1 MLLRVGKDSQ
11 WIDSGGDQ
19 AITLNRTD
27 WSAYAARLS
36 SIHFAS
42 LPAITR
48 REHPRRHVLLQ
59 SIRETQHFLLHRRR
73 EAADLV
79 QDGFFES
86 HDARFNSRIPGLGPF
101 ERCRSKNA
109 SGHRF
114 PRIRFRSFRSAGLL
128 SIHKFC
134 NLPSRLRPVAATI

>member
-19 AITLNRTD
+19 AITLNSDPLVGIRGTIIID
-27 WSAYAARLS
+27 PLRL
-36 SIHFAS
+36 
-42 LPAITR
+42 PRAITR